1 MEAYSDVFMELEFH
15 TIIIIIIIIYL
26 FFFLSLIAPYLI
38 FYKSSF
44 SLKLD
49 FDKIELQKMSISLIS
64 LGKGAKCWIVF
75 LKMAK
80 ANFVQKYDQ
89 RAHILFHTLTNTN
102 GPFGLKRWE
111 GKYCQ
116 LCSILILFAPSL
128 SLNPNRPLIVLGVQ
142 NSSYSWLLNLLNPPP
157 LHTLIPKSRHP

>member
-15 TIIIIIIIIYL
+15 TIIIIIIIIIIFY
-26 FFFLSLIAPYLI
+26 FYFFLSLIAPYLI

-49 FDKIELQKMSISLIS
+49 FDKIELQKRSISLIS
-64 LGKGAKCWIVF
+64 LGNGAKCWIVF

-89 RAHILFHTLTNTN
+89 RAHILFHALTNTN
-102 GPFGLKRWE
+102 GPFGLKR
-111 GKYCQ
+111 
-116 LCSILILFAPSL
+116 
-128 SLNPNRPLIVLGVQ
+128 
-142 NSSYSWLLNLLNPPP
+142 
-157 LHTLIPKSRHP
+157 